1 MYIPTLRQAWRVII
15 AVFGFTVLL
24 IGLALLVL
32 PGPGILIIFFG
43 LAILAGQF
51 LWARWLLQKAKHE
64 FKKGARF
71 AQKTWSGKNRKV

>member
-1 MYIPTLRQAWRVII
+1 MYIPTLRQAWKIVI

-32 PGPGILIIFFG
+32 PGPGILIIFLG

-51 LWARWLLQKAKHE
+51 LWARWLLRRAKHE
-64 FKKGARF
+64 FKRGAIF
-71 AQKTWSGKNRKV
+71 ARKTFSEKNRKV